1 MEMTVKR
8 LREIMQQRQEAAD
21 KAIET
26 WKGRL
31 EQDPAYA
38 MEWCSTMF
46 WAAAEKKVAQHILEG
61 SAMFEEMTTA
71 GEVRD
76 GSAKPLP
83 SEQEYLTRMKAQCL
97 RNATQTVR
105 SIPRSTSQPS
115 NMLEHEMAS
124 AYYRVFEILETPAL
138 YVY

>member
-1 MEMTVKR
+1 MNMTVAR
-8 LREIMQQRQEAAD
+8 LREIMQERQAAAD

-26 WKGRL
+26 WKARL

-46 WAAAEKKVAQHILEG
+46 WAAAEKKVTQHILEG
-61 SAMFEEMTTA
+61 TEMFERGSEKP
-71 GEVRD
+71 EVLE
-76 GSAKPLP
+76 KPLP
-83 SEQEYLTRMKAQCL
+83 TEQEYLSRVKAQCL

-138 YVY
+138 YIF